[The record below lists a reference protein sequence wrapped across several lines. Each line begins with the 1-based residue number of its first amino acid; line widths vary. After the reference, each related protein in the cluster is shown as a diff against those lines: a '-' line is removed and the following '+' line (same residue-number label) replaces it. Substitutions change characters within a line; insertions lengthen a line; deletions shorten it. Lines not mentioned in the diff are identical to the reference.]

1 MGEVFAGRYELA
13 DPIGRGGVGAVWRA
27 WDHRRRRYVAAK
39 VLLQSD
45 AHSLLRFVREQALR
59 IDHPH
64 VLAPASWAADDDKVL
79 FTMDLVAGGS
89 LVHLI
94 GDYGPLPPAFVCT
107 LLDQLLAGLA
117 AVHAEGVVHRDIKPA
132 NILLEATGT
141 ARPRLRLS
149 DFGIAMRLGEPRLT
163 ETNLV
168 VGTPGYLAPEQM
180 MGAEPDFPADL
191 FAVGLVAL
199 YLLEGAKP
207 DAKAL
212 IQYFAAHG
220 TPGAPQSVPE
230 PLWQVV
236 ASLLQ
241 PDPQA
246 RFRTATGARKALA
259 AARELL
265 PDPGPDDESI
275 EIFDQLGPLPPGF
288 GPQGPLKQAPGVDP
302 NRTGNGGFGTS
313 SRSGGSFGG
322 GGGSGVPA
330 GDGGGGSGVGAGE
343 DGRGAFWRGG
353 GQGDGVSGGAGTGSG
368 VGAGAAGAF
377 GDGAGSGG
385 AAGGFGG
392 GARSGGA
399 AAGFGAGG
407 ESGAGEVGGAREV
420 GGAPPWSGQGN
431 GMAYRP
437 PGEADEAGGAGGPA
451 SWFGEHLGGG
461 SRPGEGGD
469 AGAVSFPA
477 APAGGTP
484 HPPEEPGGAPSRPS
498 GGTGRFSHP
507 GAPGEAPSWHSEV
520 GGTNGAAYGHGE
532 QSWPPH
538 QPGEANGAAHHP
550 GVPNRPP
557 HVPGE
562 PNSPV
567 HRPGQ
572 TYGAEAPPDQGSGG
586 NWPRQDRE
594 SSWPAQGNE
603 SSWRSQGNEPSQPGC
618 GGVANSAPWSQ
629 EANQAPWLEQA
640 LPPSWPRETGPV
652 PGAEASSPGTDHRTP
667 WPAPTDPPSVPGTG
681 SFPLPPPR
689 PTGSPSQSPTPPQ
702 QPAQPPRPAT
712 PATPATHSGYA
723 APHDPTPSTHVLPSP
738 QPHAPRFP
746 AQTPAPAPNQLHGDA
761 STASYTAQS
770 PRVPPSAPPLSR
782 SRRSGPPAK
791 VAIPLLL
798 LALACYAV
806 GFWAF
811 TQI

>member
-79 FTMDLVAGGS
+79 FTMDLVSGGS

-94 GDYGPLPPAFVCT
+94 GDYGPLPPSFVCT

-117 AVHAEGVVHRDIKPA
+117 AVHAEDVVHRDIKPA

-141 ARPRLRLS
+141 GRPRLRLS

-220 TPGAPQSVPE
+220 TPSAPQSVPA

-265 PDPGPDDESI
+265 PEPGPEDESI

-288 GPQGPLKQAPGVDP
+288 GPEGPLKRAPGVDP
-302 NRTGNGGFGTS
+302 RRTHHGGTGAEGGT
-313 SRSGGSFGG
+313 RFR
-322 GGGSGVPA
+322 A
-330 GDGGGGSGVGAGE
+330 GDGGAGAVGRAGSVGGEAAPASGGPSENWAAPGAGASYGSGLS
-343 DGRGAFWRGG
+343 
-353 GQGDGVSGGAGTGSG
+353 SGGAGVPWSGRPPESRPPSAGEPRSGGGAPSEGEGARGGRGPSESWSPSAGDSPSRGGVPSGTGKPPENWAAPGGRAGSG
-368 VGAGAAGAF
+368 GGRQNGVFSGGDGGSAGAF
-377 GDGAGSGG
+377 GAGGREGAAAWPGYVAGADSGG
-385 AAGGFGG
+385 AVDGAAPWPSHPHGSASRPGESDGAASWFGDG
-392 GARSGGA
+392 NGVSPQPPGA
-399 AAGFGAGG
+399 AAG
-407 ESGAGEVGGAREV
+407 
-420 GGAPPWSGQGN
+420 
-431 GMAYRP
+431 
-437 PGEADEAGGAGGPA
+437 
-451 SWFGEHLGGG
+451 
-461 SRPGEGGD
+461 
-469 AGAVSFPA
+469 
-477 APAGGTP
+477 T
-484 HPPEEPGGAPSRPS
+484 
-498 GGTGRFSHP
+498 
-507 GAPGEAPSWHSEV
+507 
-520 GGTNGAAYGHGE
+520 
-532 QSWPPH
+532 
-538 QPGEANGAAHHP
+538 
-550 GVPNRPP
+550 
-557 HVPGE
+557 
-562 PNSPV
+562 
-567 HRPGQ
+567 
-572 TYGAEAPPDQGSGG
+572 
-586 NWPRQDRE
+586 
-594 SSWPAQGNE
+594 SSWPGDGNVPAPFRPDGTGGAASRSAARGDASGHDE
-603 SSWRSQGNEPSQPGC
+603 GRANPGSWP
-618 GGVANSAPWSQ
+618 
-629 EANQAPWLEQA
+629 EQST
-640 LPPSWPRETGPV
+640 PPSWPGETNPPPP
-652 PGAEASSPGTDHRTP
+652 PGAGPSTPGANTPAAPPSSHAEAGHPQTGAPSPTHEPGTGTGAYWSAPRIP
-667 WPAPTDPPSVPGTG
+667 PAPAGPPSTSEPG
-681 SFPLPPPR
+681 SFPLLPPLHPQHQEHRHQPR
-689 PTGSPSQSPTPPQ
+689 PQ
-702 QPAQPPRPAT
+702 AQA
-712 PATPATHSGYA
+712 HSAYA
-723 APHDPTPSTHVLPSP
+723 FPHDPTPPTHVLPSP
-738 QPHAPRFP
+738 QHQPR
-746 AQTPAPAPNQLHGDA
+746 ADA
-761 STASYTAQS
+761 STASYTAQT
-770 PRVPPSAPPLSR
+770 PQVPPPARAISR
-782 SRRSGPPAK
+782 ARRSGPPAK

-806 GFWAF
+806 GFWAL